1 MKKRAKK
8 NQVYDFGTHEALHTS
23 SVLLQTWC
31 SQVQD
36 HPRVQENKELA
47 AQAQKAVDEMYKL
60 YSMISL
66 MQP

>member
-23 SVLLQTWC
+23 YLLLDAW
-31 SQVQD
+31 SDHVQD